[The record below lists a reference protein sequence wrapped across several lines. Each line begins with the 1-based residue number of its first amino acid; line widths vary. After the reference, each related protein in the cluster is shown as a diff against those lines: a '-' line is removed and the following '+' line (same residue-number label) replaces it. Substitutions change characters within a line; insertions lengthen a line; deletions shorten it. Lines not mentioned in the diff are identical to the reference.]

1 MRQFVQD
8 LAKEHHPG
16 LFNPWADTCRMDL
29 HQDAPQQ
36 RQIRLLQHL
45 ENPDAKYLLIGEALS
60 ARGGRYTGI
69 PFSSEK
75 LLYDGAIPRVTGT
88 LGNRITRNEHLL
100 TEISATIVWKTL
112 FALGIAEQTV
122 LWNAVPWHPEDPD
135 NPFRNR
141 TPTYDERQIGL
152 PYCQRVIDAFP
163 GCSILAVGDIAE
175 KTLKKIGV
183 PHIRLRHPSHGGANI
198 FRLGLH
204 RVVNNN

>member
-1 MRQFVQD
+1 
-8 LAKEHHPG
+8 
-16 LFNPWADTCRMDL
+16 MDL